1 MNRLADKV
9 VIITGAGD
17 GLGEVMAHLFASE
30 GAHLTLAGR
39 RTELLE
45 KVAASVRSEGARA
58 IARTTDV
65 TDEAAVIAMVA
76 DTVAEY
82 GRVDVMCNNAAQPG
96 KDLHIWDQTLEN
108 WNATI
113 AVDVTAAMLCSREVI
128 KQSMA
133 ERQSGSIINF
143 SSTAGLEGIERKSH
157 YGVAKAGLRT
167 LTKVVAK
174 EVGPQGIRVNC
185 LVPGGIQTELLLNY
199 WKRIAGEEG
208 VTWEEIRDKGARSTA
223 LRRTAMPAE
232 IANVAL
238 FLASD
243 ESSCITGQSI
253 VADCGANM
261 PG

>member
-1 MNRLADKV
+1 MGRLADKV

-17 GLGEVMAHLFASE
+17 GLGEVMAHLFAGE

-45 KVAASVRSEGARA
+45 QVAATVRDGGARA
-58 IARTTDV
+58 IAVTTDV
-65 TDEAAVIAMVA
+65 TDEAAVRAMVA
-76 DTVAEY
+76 ATVAEY

-96 KDLHIWDQTLEN
+96 KDLHIWEQTLEN

-113 AVDVTAAMLCSREVI
+113 AVDVTAAMLCSREVLT
-128 KQSMA
+128 QSML
-133 ERQSGSIINF
+133 ERGRGSIVNF
-143 SSTAGLEGIERKSH
+143 SSTAGLEGIARKSH
-157 YGVAKAGLRT
+157 YSTAKAGLRT

-174 EVGPQGIRVNC
+174 EVGPHGIRVNC
-185 LVPGGIQTELLLNY
+185 LVPGGIQTDLLRNY
-199 WKRIAGEEG
+199 WRRLADEQG

-223 LRRTAMPAE
+223 LHRIATAEE
-232 IANVAL
+232 IAQVAL

-243 ESSCITGQSI
+243 ESSAITGQSI
-253 VADCGANM
+253 VADCGSQM